1 MGRIGEISKFMS
13 SLVTEKCP
21 HCGNVVEGEAVKSY
35 TNTVAR
41 QGAKSAA
48 IVPMVL
54 SGVAGRALSFIG
66 SAMSK
71 QKVNENID
79 KLDDKLEEE
88 FLSMIYEFKCPSCH
102 HKWTREDTEAS
113 SSSSS
118 TSSSTTS
125 YTSGSSSTSTSST
138 TGASSSTSSSSTTSA
153 S

>member
-1 MGRIGEISKFMS
+1 MCKPRVMGRIGEISKFMS

-21 HCGNVVEGEAVKSY
+21 HCGNVVEGKAVKSY
-35 TNTVAR
+35 TNTVAC
-41 QGAKSAA
+41 QGAKRTA
-48 IVPMVL
+48 IDPMVL
-54 SGVAGRALSFIG
+54 SGVVGRALSFIG

-71 QKVNENID
+71 QKVNKNID

-88 FLSMIYEFKCPSCH
+88 FLSMIYEFECPSCH

-118 TSSSTTS
+118 TSTSATS
-125 YTSGSSSTSTSST
+125 YTSGSSSTSSST
-138 TGASSSTSSSSTTSA
+138 TSTSSTTSA